1 MVAFPWSL
9 DVEPPPTTGER
20 KRWRFFERHLPNLS
34 IGLMALMLVAA
45 VLYPYMVI
53 TVPSGHVGVLWKR
66 FNGFGIY
73 CWCWVGRGTVL
84 NPEELRDEGLHLIWP
99 WNRLFIYDLRLQSA
113 TETYNAISK
122 EGVSLS
128 ATINIRFQLK
138 RNSVALLHKF
148 IGPGYEVSVV
158 RPEIGSRTREV
169 MAQYTAEQV
178 YSTARQQ
185 IEEEI
190 RKGAERRLSDNL
202 DRLVQPESSE
212 QAEMKSKETTTKEE
226 MIKEYEKRLKN
237 SILLIDTLV
246 LGIEL
251 PAPIVGAINRKIE
264 QYYLVQ
270 EYTYRVEREM
280 KESERKQIEANGIH
294 AFQQTVSQGIS
305 DSYLRWRGIEA
316 TLALAQSTNSK
327 IVIVGGGKDGLPIIL
342 GNVDAP
348 PPSPAAAPP
357 AGTSPAGTPPAGT
370 PPAGTPP
377 AGTPPTGTPP
387 TGTPPAGTPPAG
399 AAPTGTPPPATE
411 GAATPKDKLPATGSK
426 PPAAKPDASTTL
438 KWSDIEAIISR
449 LTQAL
454 RPTGS
459 EAPPPAKSPSEK
471 PAAEAP
477 R

>member
-9 DVEPPPTTGER
+9 DVEPPPTTAER

-84 NPEELRDEGLHLIWP
+84 NPEELRGEGLHLIWP
-99 WNRLFIYDLRLQSA
+99 WNRLFIYDLRLQNA

-128 ATINIRFQLK
+128 ATINIRFQL
-138 RNSVALLHKF
+138 RHNSVAVLHKF
-148 IGPGYEVSVV
+148 IGPGYERSVV
-158 RPEIGSRTREV
+158 SPEIGSRTREV
-169 MAQYTAEQV
+169 MAQYTAEQI
-178 YSTARQQ
+178 YSTSRQA
-185 IEEEI
+185 IEDEI
-190 RKGAERRLSDNL
+190 RKGAERRLSENL
-202 DRLVQPESSE
+202 NKLVQPQASE
-212 QAEMKSKETTTKEE
+212 QADMMAAPEKYTTT
-226 MIKEYEKRLKN
+226 LKDA
-237 SILLIDTLV
+237 ILIIDTLV

-348 PPSPAAAPP
+348 APAAAPP
-357 AGTSPAGTPPAGT
+357 AATPPAGT

-377 AGTPPTGTPP
+377 AGTPPA
-387 TGTPPAGTPPAG
+387 GTPPAGTPPAG

-411 GAATPKDKLPATGSK
+411 GAATPKDKSPAAGAK
-426 PPAAKPDASTTL
+426 PPAAKPEEPGASTTL
-438 KWSDIEAIISR
+438 KWSDLEAIISR

-454 RPTGS
+454 RPTGA
-459 EAPPPAKSPSEK
+459 EAPAKPPSEK

>member
-9 DVEPPPTTGER
+9 DVEPPPTTAER

-34 IGLMALMLVAA
+34 IGLMVLTLVAA

-66 FNGFGIY
+66 FNGFGFY

-84 NPEELRDEGLHLIWP
+84 NPEELRSEGLHLIWP
-99 WNRLFIYDLRLQSA
+99 WNRLFIYDLRLQNA

-128 ATINIRFQLK
+128 ANINIRFQL
-138 RNSVALLHKF
+138 RHSSVAVLHKF
-148 IGPGYEVSVV
+148 IGPGYEASVV
-158 RPEIGSRTREV
+158 SPEIGSRTREV
-169 MAQYTAEQV
+169 MAQYTAEQI
-178 YSTARQQ
+178 YSTSRQA

-190 RKGAERRLSDNL
+190 RKGAERRLSENL
-202 DRLVQPESSE
+202 NKLVQPQASE
-212 QAEMKSKETTTKEE
+212 QADM
-226 MIKEYEKRLKN
+226 MAAPEKYTNTLKDA
-237 SILLIDTLV
+237 ILIIDTLV

-348 PPSPAAAPP
+348 APAAAPP
-357 AGTSPAGTPPAGT
+357 AATPPAGT

-377 AGTPPTGTPP
+377 A
-387 TGTPPAGTPPAG
+387 GTPPAGTPPAG

-411 GAATPKDKLPATGSK
+411 GAATPKDKSPAAGAK
-426 PPAAKPDASTTL
+426 PPAAKPEEPGASTTL
-438 KWSDIEAIISR
+438 KWSDLEAIISR

-454 RPTGS
+454 RSTGA
-459 EAPPPAKSPSEK
+459 EAPTKPPSEK